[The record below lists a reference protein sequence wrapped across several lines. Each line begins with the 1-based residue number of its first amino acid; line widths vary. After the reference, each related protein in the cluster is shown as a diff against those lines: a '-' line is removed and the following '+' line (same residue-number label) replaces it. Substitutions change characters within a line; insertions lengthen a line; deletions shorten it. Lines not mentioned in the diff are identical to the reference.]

1 MDEGGPTTGQPPALS
16 PGESALRAGPGVAG
30 WAATVRVQRSNLGR
44 EAGRRRS
51 RRGRKRE
58 EAAEGGRERCTR
70 QLVTAR
76 TGPTARPSPLSAVSK
91 A

>member
-51 RRGRKRE
+51 RRE
-58 EAAEGGRERCTR
+58 EGGRERKQQR
-70 QLVTAR
+70 EGGRDAP
-76 TGPTARPSPLSAVSK
+76 GNW
-91 A
+91 